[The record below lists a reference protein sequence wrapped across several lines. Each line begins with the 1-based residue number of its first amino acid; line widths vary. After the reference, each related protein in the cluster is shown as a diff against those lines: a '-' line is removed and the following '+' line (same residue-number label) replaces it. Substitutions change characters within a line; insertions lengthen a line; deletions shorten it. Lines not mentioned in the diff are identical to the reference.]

1 MIRVRGRK
9 FTHAGEVLQR
19 KLRFGR
25 QHSNA
30 ALPKVNT
37 SPAPLAVFSTN
48 AREEAAMNSETSDI
62 KSMNGISSAGATTGL
77 GGNGS
82 ANVVHRVAQ
91 KAHETVDRLEQTVA
105 TGSEKVMTMQEEYGS
120 YAREQI
126 KAHPLSTVAGAFA
139 LGLLLGKILR

>member
-1 MIRVRGRK
+1 LAAGR
-9 FTHAGEVLQR
+9 VLQR

-30 ALPKVNT
+30 ALSTVKN
-37 SPAPLAVFSTN
+37 SPASLAVFFDN
-48 AREEAAMNSETSDI
+48 AREEAAMNSETSELN
-62 KSMNGISSAGATTGL
+62 SMNGVNSMSTTGGNAGL
-77 GGNGS
+77 GGNGN

-91 KAHETVDRLEQTVA
+91 KAHETVDRLEQTMA
-105 TGSEKVMTMQEEYGS
+105 TGSERVMTMQEEYGT